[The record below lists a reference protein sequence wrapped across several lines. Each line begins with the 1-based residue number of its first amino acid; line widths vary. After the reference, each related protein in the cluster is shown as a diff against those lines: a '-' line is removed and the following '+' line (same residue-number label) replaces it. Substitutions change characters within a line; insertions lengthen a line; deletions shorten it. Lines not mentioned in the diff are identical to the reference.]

1 MLSHSRPP
9 ISRRRVAGLSVAS
22 PRAAVS
28 THPGPHRTPRAA
40 RTLSLTHLLACHTS
54 FARRFPCRL
63 RSSDPSAWLLGHEQI
78 PFPKGLALYPEVR
91 FAWSWVGYPSRRQ
104 KGCGVQSPLGPKV
117 YPKEE
122 EEEEFIQN
130 RTCAGARFL
139 TRGDQHDVAQRREE
153 EEEEEEEFIQNRR
166 GSAIPNEMRRRRS

>member
-1 MLSHSRPP
+1 
-9 ISRRRVAGLSVAS
+9 
-22 PRAAVS
+22 
-28 THPGPHRTPRAA
+28 
-40 RTLSLTHLLACHTS
+40 
-54 FARRFPCRL
+54 
-63 RSSDPSAWLLGHEQI
+63 
-78 PFPKGLALYPEVR
+78 
-91 FAWSWVGYPSRRQ
+91 
-104 KGCGVQSPLGPKV
+104 VQSPLGPKV

-153 EEEEEEEFIQNRR
+153 EEEEEEFIQNRR